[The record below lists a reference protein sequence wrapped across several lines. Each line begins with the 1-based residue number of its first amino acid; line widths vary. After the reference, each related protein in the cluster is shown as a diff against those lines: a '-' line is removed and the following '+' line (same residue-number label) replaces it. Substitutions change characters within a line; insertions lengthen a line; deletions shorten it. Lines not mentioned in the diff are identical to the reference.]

1 MCLTILTC
9 ILVASLAIAQDSTP
23 VTPALDIA
31 RIRQATVFI
40 LQTRTIGDALDITC
54 FSSGTIVSRDGLVLT
69 NAHATL
75 ASPGCPGDEL
85 IVALT
90 VSPDAPPIPRYRA
103 TVIQSSSGLD
113 LALLRIDRELDG
125 RLIPS
130 GALALPFVETDDSD
144 AAALDDTITI
154 VGYPGIATESAAL
167 QTATV
172 VAFLAEPIGG
182 ERSWMKSSLEIPASM
197 SGGGA
202 YNREGRLIAIPTT
215 APVSA
220 ERPGSTCVTLQDS
233 NRDNLINAD
242 DTCIPVGG
250 RISTLRPAN
259 FARPLIRAAQLEL
272 TLENLSERP
281 VTMLTEAPQP
291 SFRRLFFSPS
301 VNEAGM
307 PTQVIRS
314 LPAGSTSL
322 YLFFD
327 YAGMTPET
335 VFELRVTTDGV
346 PNTTFSLSPVRW
358 GGGTRGIWY
367 IGSTGQP
374 YPNGDY
380 EFTLLADGIPLESAR
395 LTVGGAPDTS
405 PQFSDIIFGT
415 IDNENNVSGNGFV
428 LPVGPIANAVFLY
441 RNMTDGT
448 PWAALWYYEGT
459 EIART
464 ETTWGS
470 GNNGAEDVSIQEPN
484 GLLPGTYRLELYID
498 DRLTTTA
505 DFTMAGAQQG
515 VLPQVFFDTRFT
527 SAETPAEAA
536 NTPPITTFSSGTNT
550 TYAVFDWRSLLPGTL
565 WTVRWTVDG
574 NLLFEQSIP
583 WSQSTDGANYLYRLT
598 SARGI
603 PDGTYA
609 LELYLGPLRLARTEA
624 RIGIGQLPIDPFAQT
639 DGIQMR
645 GQILDSD
652 TGAGIPGVS
661 FILIS
666 ELFSVADFLQR
677 WDNDMVYALATTDRI
692 GRFQIDRPLSFDA
705 PYSVLITADGY
716 LPIEADGVSIA
727 PEDLPIDLTIYL
739 TRG

>member
-1 MCLTILTC
+1 MFI
-9 ILVASLAIAQDSTP
+9 ASFVVAQDSAPIAPT
-23 VTPALDIA
+23 LDLE

-40 LQTRTIGDALDITC
+40 LQARSIGDTLDITC
-54 FSSGTIVSRDGLVLT
+54 FSSGTIVSRDGLILT
-69 NAHATL
+69 NAHATIP
-75 ASPGCPGDEL
+75 SPACPGDEL
-85 IVALT
+85 VVALT
-90 VSPDAPPIPRYRA
+90 VTPEAPPIPRYRA
-103 TVIQSSSGLD
+103 VVIQSNPGLD

-125 RLIPS
+125 RLIPED
-130 GALALPFVETDDSD
+130 ALALPFVETDDSSTV
-144 AAALDDTITI
+144 ALDDTITI
-154 VGYPGIATESAAL
+154 VGYPGIANDPTAV

-172 VAFLAEPIGG
+172 VTFLAEPVGG

-202 YNREGRLIAIPTT
+202 YNRAGRLIAIPTT

-220 ERPGSTCVTLQDS
+220 ARPGSTCVTLQDS

-259 FARPLIRAAQLEL
+259 FARPLIRAAQLGLE
-272 TLENLSERP
+272 LENLSERS
-281 VTMLTEAPQP
+281 VNTIAAAPQP
-291 SFRRLFFSPS
+291 NFRRLFFSPS

-307 PTQVIRS
+307 PTQVIRT

-335 VFELRVTTDGV
+335 VFELRVTTDGI

-358 GGGTRGIWY
+358 GGGARGIWY

-405 PQFSDIIFGT
+405 PQFSDIIFGS
-415 IDNENNVSGNGFV
+415 INNEGNVSGNGFV
-428 LPVGPIANAVFLY
+428 LPVGPIANALFLY
-441 RNMTDGT
+441 RNMTDGMS
-448 PWAALWYYEGT
+448 WAALWYYEGT

-464 ETTWGS
+464 ETTWADGVS
-470 GNNGAEDVSIQEPN
+470 GTKDISIQEPN

-498 DRLTTTA
+498 DRLSTTA

-515 VLPQVFFDTRFT
+515 VLPQVFFDSRFT

-536 NTPPITTFSSGTNT
+536 STPAITTFSSGVNT
-550 TYAVFDWRSLLPGTL
+550 TYTVFNWRSLLPGTL
-565 WTVRWTVDG
+565 WTARWTVDG
-574 NLLFEQSIP
+574 NLLFEQTIP
-583 WSQSTDGANYLYRLT
+583 WSQSTDGANYLYRLSGT
-598 SARGI
+598 RGI

-624 RIGIGQLPIDPFAQT
+624 RVGIGQLPIDPFAQT

-645 GQILDSD
+645 GQILDAD

-677 WDNDMVYALATTDRI
+677 WDNDMVYALAVTDRI

-705 PYSVLITADGY
+705 PYSVYIAADGY
-716 LPIEADGVSIA
+716 LPIEADGVAIA